1 MTLRKL
7 GLYGAA
13 LTLSS
18 WVLLP
23 IVLIALAAAT
33 PREELYRWPRP
44 LWPERL
50 SLDTLAFFLRQE
62 AVRAALGN
70 SLVVAALTIVLAT
83 ALSAPAGY
91 ALARYRFRGREA
103 LQLGILATKMFPATA
118 LAVPQAVAFL
128 RWGLYDTLV
137 GVALVH
143 AALSVPFVT
152 LIVASVFRGVPA
164 ELEEAAMNLGA
175 SRIGAFVWVTLPMA
189 LPGLAAAAIFTFI
202 LSWNEVFAATLLTVN
217 HRTLPALLVHSVVA
231 EGAPLHY
238 RYAGGF
244 FLVLPALVIIFL
256 IRRYLLTLWGVTVR

>member
-1 MTLRKL
+1 MTVRRV
-7 GLYGAA
+7 GVYAAA
-13 LTLSS
+13 LLLSA

-23 IVLIALAAAT
+23 ILLIALAAAT
-33 PREELYRWPRP
+33 PREDLYRWPRP
-44 LWPERL
+44 LWPDRL
-50 SLDTLAFFLRQE
+50 SLETLAFFVRQE
-62 AVRAALGN
+62 SVLAALGN
-70 SLVVAALTIVLAT
+70 SLVVAALTIALAIL
-83 ALSAPAGY
+83 LSAPAGY
-91 ALARYRFRGREA
+91 ALARHRFRGREA
-103 LQLGILATKMFPATA
+103 VQLGILATKMFPATA
-118 LAVPQAVAFL
+118 LAVPLAVAFL
-128 RWGLYDTLV
+128 RWGLYDTLL

-143 AALSVPFVT
+143 TALSVPFVT

-164 ELEEAAMNLGA
+164 ELEEAAMSLGA
-175 SRIGAFVWVTLPMA
+175 SRVGAFVRVTLPMA

>member
-1 MTLRKL
+1 MSLRRL
-7 GLYGAA
+7 AVYAAA
-13 LTLSS
+13 LTLSA
-18 WVLLP
+18 WVLAP
-23 IVLIALAAAT
+23 IGLIGLAAVT
-33 PREELYRWPRP
+33 SREQLYRWPRP
-44 LWPERL
+44 LWPQPIT
-50 SLDTLAFFLRQE
+50 LDTLAFFLRQE
-62 AVRAALGN
+62 GVLRALGN
-70 SLVVAALTIVLAT
+70 SLVVAGLTILLAT

-91 ALARYRFRGREA
+91 ALARYPFRGREA
-103 LQLGILATKMFPATA
+103 VQLGLLTTKMFPATA
-118 LAVPQAVAFL
+118 LAVPLAVAFL

-143 AALSVPFVT
+143 TALSVPFVV
-152 LIVASVFRGVPA
+152 LIVASVFRGVSP
-164 ELEEAAMNLGA
+164 ELEEAAMSLGCN
-175 SRIGAFVWVTLPMA
+175 RLQAFWKVTLPMA

>member
-7 GLYGAA
+7 GLYAAA
-13 LTLSS
+13 LLLSA
-18 WVLLP
+18 WVLVP
-23 IVLIALAAAT
+23 ILLIALAATT
-33 PREELYRWPRP
+33 PREDLYRWPRP

-50 SLDTLAFFLRQE
+50 SLEVLSSFARQE
-62 AVRAALGN
+62 AVLRALGN
-70 SLVVAALTIVLAT
+70 SLAVAGLTIVLAT
-83 ALSAPAGY
+83 LVSAPAGY
-91 ALARYRFRGREA
+91 ALSRYRFRGREA
-103 LQLGILATKMFPATA
+103 VHLGILATKMFPATA
-118 LAVPQAVAFL
+118 LAVPLAVAFI
-128 RWGLYDTLV
+128 RWGLYDTLF

-143 AALSVPFVT
+143 TALSLPFVI

-164 ELEEAAMNLGA
+164 ELEEAAMSLGA
-175 SRIGAFVWVTLPMA
+175 SRVGAFLRVTLPMA

-238 RYAGGF
+238 RYAGGL
-244 FLVLPALVIIFL
+244 FLVLPALVIIFV

>member
-1 MTLRKL
+1 VTLRRLGVYAAAL
-7 GLYGAA
+7 GLSA
-13 LTLSS
+13 

-23 IVLIALAAAT
+23 IVLIAVAAVT
-33 PREELYRWPRP
+33 PREELYRWPRSW
-44 LWPERL
+44 WPARL
-50 SLDTLAFFLRQE
+50 SLETLAFFVRQE
-62 AVRAALGN
+62 AVLAALGN

-83 ALSAPAGY
+83 AISAPAGY
-91 ALARYRFRGREA
+91 ALARHHFPGREA
-103 LQLGILATKMFPATA
+103 VQLGMLATKMFPATA
-118 LAVPQAVAFL
+118 LAVPLAVAFL
-128 RWGLYDTLV
+128 RWRLYDTLL

-143 AALSVPFVT
+143 TALSVPFVT

-164 ELEEAAMNLGA
+164 ELEEAAMSLGA
-175 SRIGAFVWVTLPMA
+175 SRAGAFLRVTLPMA

-217 HRTLPALLVHSVVA
+217 HRTLPALLVHAVLA

-238 RYAGGF
+238 RYAGGL